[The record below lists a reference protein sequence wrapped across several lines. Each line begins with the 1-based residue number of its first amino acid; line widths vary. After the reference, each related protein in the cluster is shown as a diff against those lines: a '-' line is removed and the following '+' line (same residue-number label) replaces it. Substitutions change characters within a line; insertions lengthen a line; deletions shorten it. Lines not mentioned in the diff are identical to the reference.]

1 MPMPEVLL
9 AVLSFCSVVA
19 SVQTGHWFATPFA
32 ALFTIGYTYV
42 AILVVTEQTAR
53 RQQQALLGRTS
64 ERPSA
69 EPMALADDRDELPA
83 A

>member
-1 MPMPEVLL
+1 MPEVLL

-32 ALFTIGYTYV
+32 ALFTVGYSYV
-42 AILVVTEQTAR
+42 AVLVVTEQTAR
-53 RQQQALLGRTS
+53 RQQRALLGRTS

-69 EPMALADDRDELPA
+69 DPIELANERDELPA